1 MDGSK
6 LRAARVAA
14 GLSAR
19 EVADVVGVSAR
30 SVERSENRD
39 VRKTTYQRQMS
50 AVVSLLTDRLAEVQR
65 LQASG

>member
-1 MDGSK
+1 
-6 LRAARVAA
+6 VAA